1 MKFFKNIFSRG
12 VSATLS
18 RGRICFALAVA
29 LITDAL
35 QFGLGP
41 FGWVLIDEGLDV
53 LAMLLI
59 SGAIGFHT
67 LLLPTFVIELI
78 PGPDLLPTWTACTSA
93 VIMLR
98 KKSQPKPAI
107 DVAAEVTPVPP
118 EQVDHSAGVPPLIRS
133 TGKG

>member
-1 MKFFKNIFSRG
+1 MKFFKNIFSTG
-12 VSATLS
+12 VPAALS

-35 QFGLGP
+35 QLGLGP
-41 FGWVLIDEGLDV
+41 FGWVLVDEGLDV
-53 LAMLLI
+53 VAMILI

-67 LLLPTFVIELI
+67 LLLPTFVIKLI

-98 KKSQPKPAI
+98 KRKQPKPPI
-107 DVAAEVTPVPP
+107 DISSEVTPVPP
-118 EQVDHSAGVPPLIRS
+118 PTVDTPAGQNSASRP
-133 TGKG
+133 